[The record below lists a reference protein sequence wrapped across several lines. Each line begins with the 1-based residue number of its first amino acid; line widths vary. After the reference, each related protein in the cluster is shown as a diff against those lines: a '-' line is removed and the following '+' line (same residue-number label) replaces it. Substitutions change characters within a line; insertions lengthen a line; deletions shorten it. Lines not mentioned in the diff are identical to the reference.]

1 MRKRVV
7 GVMGGH
13 EHDPAVEALAEE
25 VGRQIAKRGWIL
37 LNGARNEGV
46 MAASAHGAHE
56 AGGFVVG
63 IHPGDRHNPDVA
75 PGLDLVIFSN
85 VGYARNAINVMSSD
99 AIIALPG
106 GPGTLSEVAYAQ
118 TYSIP
123 TVLLGFDDKGWFG
136 DRVRRAKGVE
146 DAMRMLE
153 GLLN

>member
-13 EHDPAVEALAEE
+13 EHNPEAEALAEE
-25 VGRQIAKRGWIL
+25 VGRHIAKRDWIL
-37 LNGARNEGV
+37 LNGARNEGI

-56 AGGFVVG
+56 EGGFVVG

-118 TYSIP
+118 TYRIP
-123 TVLLGFDDKGWFG
+123 TVILQFDDKGWFEN
-136 DRVRRAKGVE
+136 RVRRAKNVDE
-146 DAMRMLE
+146 AMKMLE
-153 GLLN
+153 DILQ